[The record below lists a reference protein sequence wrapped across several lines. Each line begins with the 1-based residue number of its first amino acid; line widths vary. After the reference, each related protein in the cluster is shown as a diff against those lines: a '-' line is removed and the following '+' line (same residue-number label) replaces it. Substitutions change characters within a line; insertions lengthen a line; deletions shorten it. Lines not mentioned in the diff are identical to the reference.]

1 MKDIIFF
8 IGLLNFDRKV
18 FNVYLVIYIGFMIKK
33 FCMFG
38 DVVIDCRLCCW
49 LINLVFNVSIVF
61 LSVVLEYIDLLLIL
75 INLWFVNVI
84 CCNDI

>member
-8 IGLLNFDRKV
+8 IGLLNFDWKV

-33 FCMFG
+33 FCMLG

-61 LSVVLEYIDLLLIL
+61 LGVVLEYIDLLLIL

>member
-61 LSVVLEYIDLLLIL
+61 
-75 INLWFVNVI
+75 F
-84 CCNDI
+84 

>member
-75 INLWFVNVI
+75 INLWYVNVML
-84 CCNDI
+84 

>member
-75 INLWFVNVI
+75 INLWFVNVML
-84 CCNDI
+84 

>member
-38 DVVIDCRLCCW
+38 DVVIDCRLYCW

-61 LSVVLEYIDLLLIL
+61 LSVVLDLLLIL

>member
-75 INLWFVNVI
+75 IYLWFVNVI